1 MRNDTFN
8 GNLARN
14 PFNFELFDVQDIQLT
29 VNGEEMAYSA
39 LDLTGRKNH
48 RCYNTRFSGIGDMNC
63 GHGPEI
69 ARVN

>member
-39 LDLTGRKNH
+39 LDLMGRKKIDVT
-48 RCYNTRFSGIGDMNC
+48 TRDFQ
-63 GHGPEI
+63 ELET
-69 ARVN
+69 